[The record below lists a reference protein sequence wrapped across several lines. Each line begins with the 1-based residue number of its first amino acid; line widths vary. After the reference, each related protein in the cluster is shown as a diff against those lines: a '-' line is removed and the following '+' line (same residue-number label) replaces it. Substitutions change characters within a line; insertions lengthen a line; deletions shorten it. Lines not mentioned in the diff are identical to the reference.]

1 MTFVPEKKGWGARP
15 FVPIVVEIIVCS
27 AILCLV
33 TVGTV
38 PPASAQ
44 IGFPGADVEKRVDS
58 ILRSMTLEEKIK
70 LLGGTEGLNT
80 SPIPRIGL
88 PALRMSDGP
97 LGVHDYGPTEAYPAG
112 IALAASWDTALARRV
127 GESMGDDARAREVH
141 FILGPGLNIYRAPM
155 AGRNFEYLGEDPY
168 LASRIAVQLVEGI
181 QDREVIATV
190 KHFAGNNEEYDR
202 QKISSDIDERTLRE
216 IYLPA
221 FEAAVK
227 EAKAGAIMD
236 AYNLVNGVYMTA
248 NNHLNNE
255 IVKQE
260 WGFDGII
267 MSDWT
272 ATHDGIA
279 AANGGLD
286 LEMPSAV
293 YMTPQVLLP
302 AIKSG
307 QVSMATIDDKVRRIL
322 RKAIQFGFLDRG
334 QMDTSVP
341 LYNQHSREV
350 ALEESRGS
358 MVLLKN
364 ESHLLPLDKNK
375 IKTIAVIGPEAYPA
389 VVGGGGSSSVAPF
402 SAVSYLEGIS
412 NYLGTR
418 VRVLGAP
425 EDVTVDDVDRTN
437 FLTSPGGPRGL
448 TAEYFDNHELQGTPT
463 LTRTDTTIDFNW
475 GEGSYSDTGD
485 PDHFSARWTGY
496 FVPDVS
502 ADYKFY
508 LSPNDGARLYVNDTL
523 VLDDTGTHT
532 TTLKFYTASL
542 QEKVPYKIRLE
553 YFKNART
560 AAVRFGIVAAK
571 RPTLAGSGGKPMGV
585 TANEA
590 AAQADAV
597 ILCVGFGPWL
607 EGEASDRSF
616 RLPGDQDDLI
626 RRIAAINKHVIVVVT
641 AGGNVDMADWIDKVP
656 GLIHAWY
663 PGEEGGLALAQL
675 LFGDFSPS
683 AKLPVSFERR
693 WEDNAV
699 FNNYYPKNGE
709 RRVEYKEGV
718 FLGYRHFDR
727 SDTKP
732 LFPFGY
738 GLSYTTFTYSNLEVS
753 PASSNL
759 SAPVAVS
766 FDVKNAGSMAG
777 SEVAELYVGDSHSGV
792 PRPLKEL
799 KGFSKTPLQPGET
812 KRVTLYLD
820 RRAFSFYDVSTPGWK
835 AEPGTFSILVGRS
848 SAQIELRGSFSLTE

>member
-1 MTFVPEKKGWGARP
+1 MFVPEKNGWGAGP
-15 FVPIVVEIIVCS
+15 YVPILIAIIVCV
-27 AILCLV
+27 AILCLAIAA
-33 TVGTV
+33 TV
-38 PPASAQ
+38 PLASAQ
-44 IGFPGADVEKRVDS
+44 IASPSDDVEKRTDS
-58 ILRSMTLEEKIK
+58 LLRTMTLDEKIN
-70 LLGGTEGLNT
+70 LLGGTEGMNT
-80 SPIPRIGL
+80 SPISRIGL

-97 LGVHDYGPTEAYPAG
+97 VGVHDYGPTTAYPAG
-112 IALAASWDTALARRV
+112 IALAASWDTDLARRV
-127 GESMGDDARAREVH
+127 GESMGDDARARGVH

-168 LASRIAVQLVEGI
+168 LASRIVVPLVEGI
-181 QDREVIATV
+181 QDRGVIATV
-190 KHFAGNNEEYDR
+190 KHFAGNNQEYDR
-202 QKISSDIDERTLRE
+202 QKMSSDIDERTLRE

-221 FEAAVK
+221 FEAVVK
-227 EAKAGAIMD
+227 EAKTGAIMD

-248 NNHLNNE
+248 NSHLNNE

-293 YMTPQVLLP
+293 CMTPQVLLP
-302 AIKSG
+302 AIEGG

-334 QMDTSVP
+334 QMNSSIP

-350 ALEESRGS
+350 ALEEARGS

-364 ESHLLPLDKNK
+364 DNHILPLDKNK

-402 SAVSYLEGIS
+402 NAVSPLEGIS
-412 NYLGTR
+412 NYLGKR
-418 VRVLGAP
+418 VRVLSAP
-425 EDVTVDDVDRTN
+425 EDVTIDDVDQTI

-448 TAEYFDNHELQGTPT
+448 KGEYFDNHELQGTPT
-463 LTRTDTTIDFNW
+463 LTRTDTKIDFDW
-475 GEGSYSDTGD
+475 GEGSYSDKGD

-496 FVPDVS
+496 FVPEVS

-508 LSPNDGARLYVNDTL
+508 LSPNDGARLYVNDKL
-523 VLDDTGTHT
+523 VLDDAGTRT
-532 TTLKFYTASL
+532 KTLKLYTTSL
-542 QEKVPYKIRLE
+542 QGRVLYKIRLE

-560 AAVRFGIVAAK
+560 AAVRFGIVPAK
-571 RPTLAGSGGKPMGV
+571 RPPLVGSGGKPMGV
-585 TANEA
+585 TAREA

-626 RRIAAINKHVIVVVT
+626 RQIAAINKNVIVIVT

-683 AKLPVSFERR
+683 GKLPVSFERR

-709 RRVEYKEGV
+709 RRVEYKEGI

-727 SDTKP
+727 SDHKP

-759 SAPVAVS
+759 SAPVTVS
-766 FDVKNAGSMAG
+766 FDVKNTGSMAG
-777 SEVAELYVGDSHSGV
+777 SEVSELYVGDSHARV
-792 PRPLKEL
+792 PRPVKEL
-799 KGFSKTPLQPGET
+799 KGFSKIPLQPGET
-812 KRVTLYLD
+812 KRVTLKLD
-820 RRAFSFYDVSTPGWK
+820 RRAFSFYDVNMPGWK
-835 AEPGTFSILVGRS
+835 AEPGTFSILVGSS
-848 SAQIELRGSFSLTE
+848 SAQIELRGSFSLTQ

>member
-1 MTFVPEKKGWGARP
+1 MFLVSKKYRTWMFAL
-15 FVPIVVEIIVCS
+15 PIVWTAS
-27 AILCLV
+27 L
-33 TVGTV
+33 
-38 PPASAQ
+38 ASAQ
-44 IGFPGADVEKRVDS
+44 TSANVEKRVDAL
-58 ILRSMTLEEKIK
+58 LRSMTLEEKIS
-70 LLGGTEGLNT
+70 LLGGTDTLNS
-80 SPIPRIGL
+80 SPLPRLGI

-97 LGVHDYGPTEAYPAG
+97 VGVHDYGPTTAYPAG
-112 IALAASWDTALARRV
+112 IALAASWDTELARRV
-127 GESMGDDARAREVH
+127 GESMGDDARARGVH

-155 AGRNFEYLGEDPY
+155 ASRNFEYLGEDPY
-168 LASRIAVQLVEGI
+168 LASRIVVPLIEGI
-181 QDREVIATV
+181 QDRRVIATI
-190 KHFAGNNEEYDR
+190 KHFAGNNQEYDR

-221 FEAAVK
+221 FEAAIK

-236 AYNLVNGVYMTA
+236 AYNLVNGVYMTE

-267 MSDWT
+267 MSDWA

-322 RKAIQFGFLDRG
+322 RKAIQFGFLDQG
-334 QMDTSVP
+334 QMDISIP

-350 ALEESRGS
+350 ALEEARGS

-364 ESHLLPLDKNK
+364 ENRILPLDKNK
-375 IKTIAVIGPEAYPA
+375 IKTIAVLGPEAYPA

-402 SAVSYLEGIS
+402 NAVSYLEGIG
-412 NYLGTR
+412 NYLGAR
-418 VRVLGAP
+418 VRVLSAP
-425 EDVTVDDVDRTN
+425 EDVTVDDVDQTN

-448 TAEYFDNHELQGTPT
+448 KAEYFDNHELQGTPT
-463 LTRTDTTIDFNW
+463 LTRTDTKIDFDW
-475 GEGSYSDTGD
+475 GEGSYSGTGD
-485 PDHFSARWTGY
+485 PNHFSARWTGY
-496 FVPDVS
+496 FVPEVS
-502 ADYKFY
+502 ADYRFY
-508 LSPNDGARLYVNDTL
+508 LSPNDGARLYVNDKL
-523 VLDDTGTHT
+523 VLDDTGTRT
-532 TTLKFYTASL
+532 KTLELYTASL

-560 AAVRFGIVAAK
+560 AAIRFGIVPAK
-571 RPTLAGSGGKPMGV
+571 RPTLVGSGGKPMGV
-585 TANEA
+585 TAKEA

-597 ILCVGFGPWL
+597 ILCVGFSPWL

-616 RLPGDQDDLI
+616 RLPGDQDELI
-626 RRIAAINKHVIVVVT
+626 RQIAAINRNVIVVVT
-641 AGGNVDMADWIDKVP
+641 AGGNVDMSGWIDKVP

-663 PGEEGGLALAQL
+663 PGEEGGVALAQL
-675 LFGDFSPS
+675 LFGEFSPS
-683 AKLPVSFERR
+683 GKLPVSFERR

-699 FNNYYPKNGE
+699 FDSYYPKSGE

-727 SDTKP
+727 SDVKP

-738 GLSYTTFTYSNLEVS
+738 GLSYTTFKYGNLDVT
-753 PASSNL
+753 PASGDL
-759 SAPVAVS
+759 SAPVTIS
-766 FDVKNAGSMAG
+766 FDVTNTGLVAG
-777 SEVAELYVGDSHSGV
+777 SEVAELYVGDSHSSV
-792 PRPLKEL
+792 PRPAKEL
-799 KGFSKTPLQPGET
+799 KGFSKVPLQPGET
-812 KRVTLYLD
+812 KRVTLNLD
-820 RRAFSFYDVSTPGWK
+820 RRAFSFYDVKKRDWNADPG
-835 AEPGTFSILVGRS
+835 AFAILVGSS
-848 SAQIELRGSFSLTE
+848 SAQIELRGSFSLKP

>member
-1 MTFVPEKKGWGARP
+1 MVA
-15 FVPIVVEIIVCS
+15 
-27 AILCLV
+27 
-33 TVGTV
+33 TV
-38 PPASAQ
+38 PVASAQ
-44 IGFPGADVEKRVDS
+44 IASPGADVEKRTDS
-58 ILRSMTLEEKIK
+58 FLRSMTLDEKIK

-80 SPIPRIGL
+80 SPLPRLNL

-97 LGVHDYGPTEAYPAG
+97 VGVHDYGPTTAYPAG
-112 IALAASWDTALARRV
+112 IALAASWDTDLARRV
-127 GESMGDDARAREVH
+127 GESMGDDARARGVH

-168 LASRIAVQLVEGI
+168 LASRIVVPLVEGI
-181 QDREVIATV
+181 QDRGVIATI

-248 NNHLNNE
+248 NHHLNNE

-293 YMTPQVLLP
+293 YMTPQILLP

-307 QVSMATIDDKVRRIL
+307 QISMATIDDKVRRIL

-334 QMDTSVP
+334 QMDTGIP
-341 LYNQHSREV
+341 LYNQHGRDL
-350 ALEESRGS
+350 ALEEARGS

-364 ESHLLPLDKNK
+364 ENHILPLDKNK
-375 IKTIAVIGPEAYPA
+375 IKTIAVLGPEAYPA
-389 VVGGGGSSSVAPF
+389 VAGGGGSSSVAPF
-402 SAVSYLEGIS
+402 NAISYLEGIS
-412 NYLGTR
+412 NYLGAK
-418 VRVLGAP
+418 VRVLSAP
-425 EDVTVDDVDRTN
+425 EDVTVDDVDQTK
-437 FLTSPGGPRGL
+437 FLTSPSGPRGL
-448 TAEYFDNHELQGTPT
+448 NAEYFDNHELQGTPA
-463 LTRTDTTIDFNW
+463 LTRTDEKIDFDW
-475 GEGSYSDTGD
+475 GEGSYSDKGD
-485 PDHFSARWTGY
+485 PDHFSVRWTGY
-496 FVPDVS
+496 FVPEVS
-502 ADYKFY
+502 TDYDFY
-508 LSPNDGARLYVNDTL
+508 LSPNDGARLYVNDKL
-523 VLDDTGTHT
+523 VLDDTGTRTKTLDLYT
-532 TTLKFYTASL
+532 TTLR
-542 QEKVPYKIRLE
+542 EKVPYTIRLE

-560 AAVRFGIVAAK
+560 AAVRFGIVPAK
-571 RPTLAGSGGKPMGV
+571 RPTLVGSGGKPMGV
-585 TANEA
+585 TAKEA

-597 ILCVGFGPWL
+597 ILCVGFDSWL

-626 RRIAAINKHVIVVVT
+626 RQIAAINKNVIVVIT

-663 PGEEGGLALAQL
+663 PGEEGGPALAQL

-683 AKLPVSFERR
+683 GKLPVSFERR

-699 FNNYYPKNGE
+699 FNNYYPEKGE
-709 RRVEYKEGV
+709 RNVEYKEGV

-738 GLSYTTFTYSNLEVS
+738 GLSYTTFTYSNLEVN
-753 PASSNL
+753 PASSKL
-759 SAPVAVS
+759 SNRVTVS
-766 FDVKNAGSMAG
+766 FDVKNTGSTAG
-777 SEVAELYVGDSHSGV
+777 SEVAELYVGDSHASV
-792 PRPLKEL
+792 PRPVKEL
-799 KGFSKTPLQPGET
+799 KGFSKIALQPGET
-812 KRVTLYLD
+812 KRVTLNLD
-820 RRAFSFYDVSTPGWK
+820 RRAFSFYDVSMPGWK
-835 AEPGTFSILVGRS
+835 AEPGTFSILVGSS
-848 SAQIELRGSFSLTE
+848 SARIELRGSFLLKP